1 MSTQTLARMPR
12 KTEIQK
18 HQPQVKD
25 NLLLQIAVMFFIILR
40 RAALNRL
47 SLWFDQQNQKKKS
60 QAGDLLQLGRY
71 IPNKYA

>member
-47 SLWFDQQNQKKKS
+47 SL
-60 QAGDLLQLGRY
+60 
-71 IPNKYA
+71 